1 MKNIRLLQGSFN
13 RIELMQQYQLLI
25 AQSSDW
31 SQLDPSESDYLAYEA
46 SKIYQKLNFL
56 FY

>member
-1 MKNIRLLQGSFN
+1 MAKIKSLQDSFQ
-13 RIELMQQYQLLI
+13 RVELIKQHQLLMSL
-25 AQSSDW
+25 SSDW

-56 FY
+56 FN